1 MDTGYL
7 HDVHGIPPNDSIYAG
22 RVVVY
27 VLVVWAMATLDLMF
41 GRTHAMCGEGV
52 VVGTCPTLP
61 MWSHGDATAP
71 RGDGVRQSGW

>member
-7 HDVHGIPPNDSIYAG
+7 HAVHGIPPNDSIYAG

-41 GRTHAMCGEGV
+41 DRTQRDVWRGCGCGNMPNATDPHSRASHV
-52 VVGTCPTLP
+52 VA
-61 MWSHGDATAP
+61 WRRHGAA
-71 RGDGVRQSGW
+71 G